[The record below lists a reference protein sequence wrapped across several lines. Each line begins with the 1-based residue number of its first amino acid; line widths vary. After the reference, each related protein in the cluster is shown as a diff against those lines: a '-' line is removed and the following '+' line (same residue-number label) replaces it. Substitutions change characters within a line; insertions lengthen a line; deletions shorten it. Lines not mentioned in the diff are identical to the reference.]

1 MDAAR
6 IELLYFSQS
15 YSWIE
20 EKPPYYLRMC
30 YFNYVLLSSSHH
42 HKLVQRRTTPG
53 ESDMLTYFIR
63 TFVCIGQSGAANRQ
77 TCQDPPNTQLRP
89 GVPHVTYGEKRSGLI
104 ATIQQ
109 LHLALLPKGTPSTRA
124 SFCLQFVWVLFS
136 MCGVHFLACQT
147 RKGQR

>member
-42 HKLVQRRTTPG
+42 HKLVQPRTTPG
-53 ESDMLTYFIR
+53 ESGMLISYMRTYALANQVQQTDRLANIHP
-63 TFVCIGQSGAANRQ
+63 IPNLGQER
-77 TCQDPPNTQLRP
+77 L
-89 GVPHVTYGEKRSGLI
+89 
-104 ATIQQ
+104 
-109 LHLALLPKGTPSTRA
+109 
-124 SFCLQFVWVLFS
+124 
-136 MCGVHFLACQT
+136 M
-147 RKGQR
+147 